1 MSNTVSSTNMALPV
15 PIVGVEVGPAW
26 ASDLNACLT
35 LIDSHTHAAGYGAL
49 VTPSGLSIS
58 ADLSFISNNATSL
71 RTARFASQSA
81 ALALSTDVRCLYAV
95 GNELYYN
102 DGNGTV
108 VPITLNGAVT
118 GSAGTITGL
127 PSGTASASYNA
138 GASSFVFQS
147 GTNKSA
153 YIDCSSLI
161 IRNFTVASFG
171 CTLAAPAAMA
181 GDINITLPN
190 IPASTLPLSIS
201 NAGLISASQI
211 TGTQIAN
218 LTVTDSNI
226 AVGTITGAKIANVT
240 IAASNIA
247 NSTITGGKIASATIT
262 SANMGAGSI
271 DNASGAIAS
280 SINLTGNPTA
290 AGYKIATDKSG
301 VNALFGTLAGNVT
314 GPGAYSGFT
323 VATVGLRASITFTAN
338 FAAAPVVVATPA
350 ASGFAPIYTIYAQSI
365 SGCQIEDASGVIYP
379 LNFIAYGRVT

>member
-108 VPITLNGAVT
+108 VPMTLNGAVT

-127 PSGTASASYNA
+127 PSGTASASYSA
-138 GASSFVFQS
+138 GAGSFVFQS

-181 GDINITLPN
+181 GDITITLPT

-218 LTVTDSNI
+218 ITITDSNI
-226 AVGTITGAKIANVT
+226 AAGTITGAKV
-240 IAASNIA
+240 A

-262 SANMGAGSI
+262 SANMGVGSV
-271 DNASGAIAS
+271 DTASGAIAS

-323 VATVGLRASITFTAN
+323 VATLGNRAVITFSVN

-350 ASGFAPIYTIYAQSI
+350 ASGFAPIYSIYAQGI
-365 SGCQIEDASGVIYP
+365 TGCQIEDISGVIYP